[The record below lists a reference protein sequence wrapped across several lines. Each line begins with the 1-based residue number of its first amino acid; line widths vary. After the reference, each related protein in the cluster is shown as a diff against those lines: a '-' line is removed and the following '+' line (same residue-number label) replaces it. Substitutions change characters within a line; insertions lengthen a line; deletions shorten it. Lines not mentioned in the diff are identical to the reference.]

1 MARKEYRQQLIGE
14 IVETEFIS
22 TQAEITE
29 HLAKKGIKATQATI
43 SRDVNE
49 LRLVRLSTGKGNHR
63 YRLSPLENG
72 IDAMTELSQQLRLF
86 VRDLDR
92 GHNTLVLTTDEG
104 QAIGIA
110 KVIDKLDRDD
120 IVGTLAGLNTI
131 FVVLRTAEMA
141 EVLLDEL
148 EGLLH

>member
-22 TQAEITE
+22 TQTEITE
-29 HLAKKGIKATQATI
+29 HLARKGIKATQATI

-49 LRLVRLSTGKGNHR
+49 LRLVRLSTGEGKHR
-63 YRLSPLENG
+63 YRLSPLETG
-72 IDAMTELSQQLRLF
+72 IDVMTELSQRLRLF

-120 IVGTLAGLNTI
+120 IVGTLAGLDTI
-131 FVVLRTAEMA
+131 FVVLRTEEMA